1 MSTPATT
8 ALSSGSAGVAEPT
21 SHASVASWLGVL
33 FVMLLTLNT
42 LGGWVRISGSGIAIP
57 QWPLI
62 NGSLLPPVD
71 DQGWLAVRADWESH
85 QDRLRER
92 VRLGEL
98 SEANLGRAP
107 ADLREFRG
115 MFLTEYGHRL
125 MAALA
130 GLALAGALTVVAR
143 DAALRRRVGV
153 PMSLAAVLVVA
164 QAALGGFLVDQGTNT
179 HWLFLHQGNAGLIMA
194 CVLWSLLRLLEP
206 LSSGVPAPA
215 SHPRFARL
223 VACAACAA
231 WLQLLVGAL
240 VAGSKFN
247 AAFVTEFPTM
257 MNGSYFPPLWE
268 SQRSLSWNL
277 LDNAWLHQWSH
288 RWFAL
293 ALVVIL
299 VASYVAASRVAIGAR
314 LKLALQVSATFVI
327 IQIVLGIAD
336 VLVAGTSSGGALPLA
351 HQLMGMCLF
360 CSLVL
365 AAYDARSDRSGA
377 MTSAQ
382 ADAAQGTAR
391 SRAMERAV

>member
-1 MSTPATT
+1 MSTSTTSSAATT
-8 ALSSGSAGVAEPT
+8 GASN
-21 SHASVASWLGVL
+21 HASVASWLGVL

-62 NGSLLPPVD
+62 NGSLLPPID
-71 DQGWLAVRADWESH
+71 DQGWLAVRADWEHH

-92 VRLGEL
+92 VRAGQL

-107 ADLREFRG
+107 ADLGDFRR

-130 GLALAGALTVVAR
+130 GLALAGALTVVLR
-143 DAALRRRVGV
+143 DTALRRRVGL
-153 PMSLAAVLVVA
+153 PMSLAGALVIA

-206 LSSGVPAPA
+206 LSAETSIQPAR
-215 SHPRFARL
+215 PRFARL
-223 VACAACAA
+223 AACAACAA
-231 WLQLLVGAL
+231 WLQLVVGAL

-247 AAFVTEFPTM
+247 AAFVSEFPTM

-268 SQRSLSWNL
+268 SQRPLSWNL
-277 LDNAWLHQWSH
+277 LDNAWLHQWAH

-293 ALVVIL
+293 ALVAIL
-299 VASYVAASRVAIGAR
+299 VSTYVVASRSAIGPR
-314 LKLALQVSATFVI
+314 LKLALQVSATFVV

-336 VLVAGTSSGGALPLA
+336 VMLAGSSAIGALPLA

-365 AAYDARSDRSGA
+365 AAYDARHDRGPAVAASSA
-377 MTSAQ
+377 LPSVSARTSAVGG
-382 ADAAQGTAR
+382 AA
-391 SRAMERAV
+391 